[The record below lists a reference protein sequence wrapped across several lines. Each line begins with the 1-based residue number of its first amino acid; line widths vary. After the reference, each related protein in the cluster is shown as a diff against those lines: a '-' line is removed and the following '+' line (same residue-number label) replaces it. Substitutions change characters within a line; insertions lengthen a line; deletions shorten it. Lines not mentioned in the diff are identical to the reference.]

1 MFKYFTFVL
10 TKLQRMKIAKLLVL
24 LLCMNAAAQD
34 NYNLVIG
41 TYTNACESKG
51 IYVYD
56 FNVNTLSFKEKNSTV
71 GVVNPSYLTVNKS
84 NTVVYSVNEDG
95 AKSDVSAFKY
105 TASTGK
111 LQPLNKKD
119 SEGADPCYIINDDK
133 NVLVANY
140 SGGSIAVFG
149 KRTDGGLTDAKQVI
163 KHSGSGI
170 NKQRQEK
177 AHVHM
182 VYFSPD
188 KKYVFSNDLGEDKIY
203 IYNYNPDGGS
213 NTLTLKQTIDV
224 KPGSGPRHLA
234 FHPNGI
240 FFYVINELSATVSVY
255 AYSYEKPE
263 FIQELPLYAKD
274 CTDANSAAHISFSKD
289 GKYLYSTNRGD
300 ANTITVFKV
309 HSNGM
314 LNQVQQITT
323 QGEGPRNFV
332 IDPSDNYV
340 LVAHQYTH
348 NIIIFKRDKITGML
362 TDTGKKIDV
371 CSPVCLVFTA
381 NK

>member
-1 MFKYFTFVL
+1 
-10 TKLQRMKIAKLLVL
+10 MKIAKVLLL

-56 FNVNTLSFKEKNSTV
+56 FNVNTLSFKEKNSTE
-71 GVVNPSYLTVNKS
+71 GVVNPSYLTVNKA
-84 NTVVYSVNEDG
+84 NNVIYSANEDG
-95 AKSDVSAFKY
+95 DKSNVSAFKY
-105 TASTGK
+105 TASNGK
-111 LQPLNKKD
+111 LQQLNKKA

-149 KRTDGGLTDAKQVI
+149 KKSDGSLTDAKQVI
-163 KHSGSGI
+163 KHTGSSA

-203 IYNYNPDGGS
+203 IYNYNADGGS
-213 NTLTLKQTIDV
+213 NILTLKQTIDV

-234 FHPNGI
+234 FNPNGI
-240 FFYVINELSATVSVY
+240 FFYVINELTATIDTYS
-255 AYSYEKPE
+255 YSYEKPK
-263 FIQELPLYAKD
+263 FLQQVPLYAKD
-274 CTDANSAAHISFSKD
+274 CTDANSAADIRFSKD
-289 GKYLYSTNRGD
+289 GKYLYASNRGD

-309 HSNGM
+309 HANGM
-314 LNQVQQITT
+314 INQVQQITT
-323 QGEGPRNFV
+323 QGEGPRCFTM
-332 IDPSDNYV
+332 DPSDNYV
-340 LVAHQYTH
+340 LVAHQYSH
-348 NIIIFKRDKITGML
+348 NIIIFKRDKTTGML
-362 TDTGKKIDV
+362 TETGKKIDV
-371 CSPVCLVFTA
+371 CSPVCLLFTA

>member
-1 MFKYFTFVL
+1 
-10 TKLQRMKIAKLLVL
+10 MKFARL
-24 LLCMNAAAQD
+24 LLLLLSMNAIAQD

-71 GVVNPSYLTVNKS
+71 GVINPSYLTVNKS
-84 NTVVYSVNEDG
+84 NNIIYSVNEDG

-105 TASTGK
+105 TPSTGK

-133 NVLVANY
+133 NVIVANY

-149 KRTDGGLTDAKQVI
+149 KKSDGGLTDAKQVV
-163 KHSGSGI
+163 KHTGSSV

-203 IYNYNPDGGS
+203 IYNYNADGGS
-213 NTLTLKQTIDV
+213 NTLTLKQIIDV

-234 FHPNGI
+234 FNPNGI
-240 FFYVINELSATVSVY
+240 FFYVINELSATIDVY
-255 AYSYEKPE
+255 SYSYEKPA
-263 FIQELPLYAKD
+263 FLQQVSLFAKD
-274 CTDANSAAHISFSKD
+274 CNDANSAADIRFSKD
-289 GKYLYSTNRGD
+289 GKYLYATNRGD

-314 LNQVQQITT
+314 INQVQQITT
-323 QGEGPRNFV
+323 LGEGPRNFT

-340 LVAHQYTH
+340 LVAHQYSH
-348 NIIIFKRDKITGML
+348 NIIIFKRDKTTGML
-362 TDTGKKIDV
+362 TETGKKIDV
-371 CSPVCLVFTA
+371 CSPVCLMFTA

>member
-1 MFKYFTFVL
+1 M
-10 TKLQRMKIAKLLVL
+10 TKLQRMKFTGL
-24 LLCMNAAAQD
+24 LLLLLSMNAIAQD
-34 NYNLVIG
+34 NYNLVVG

-56 FNVNTLSFKEKNSTV
+56 FNVNTLSFKEKSHTE

-84 NTVVYSVNEDG
+84 NNVIYSVNEDG
-95 AKSDVSAFKY
+95 AKSNVSAFKY
-105 TASTGK
+105 TASSGK
-111 LQPLNKKD
+111 LQQLNKKD

-133 NVLVANY
+133 NVIVANY

-149 KRTDGGLTDAKQVI
+149 KKTDGGLTEAKQVI
-163 KHSGSGI
+163 KHTGSSV

-203 IYNYNPDGGS
+203 IYNYNADGGS

-234 FHPNGI
+234 FNPNGI
-240 FFYVINELSATVSVY
+240 FFYVINELSATIDAYS
-255 AYSYEKPE
+255 YSYEKPV
-263 FIQELPLYAKD
+263 FLQSVLLYAKD
-274 CTDANSAAHISFSKD
+274 CTDSNSAADIRFSKD
-289 GKYLYSTNRGD
+289 GKYLYATNRGD

-314 LNQVQQITT
+314 INQVQQITT
-323 QGEGPRNFV
+323 LGEGPRNFT
-332 IDPSDNYV
+332 IDPNDNYL
-340 LVAHQYTH
+340 LVAHQYSNTVV
-348 NIIIFKRDKITGML
+348 IYKRDKTTGML
-362 TDTGKKIDV
+362 TETGKKIDI
-371 CSPVCLVFTA
+371 CSPVCLLFTP